1 MNGHHDPLDDPHP
14 PAEDRPVAGWPTSG
28 TDQDE
33 QRDAASGEEEP
44 LVGEVWEKD
53 ASAEPAGNATGRE
66 GEPVSSEETTD
77 APAED
82 EAGHG
87 HYGEP
92 FGTEEPIILSDS
104 TADEETADA
113 SDAGPAEA
121 PDGATGHEETATD
134 AAEAEPS
141 EAAPT
146 AADELTVDRL
156 IDTDAAERFRKRWR
170 DVKGDFVDDPADAV
184 RQASALTGEAVDE
197 LVAALGRLRDR
208 LDGHWGEGEE
218 SDTERLRVALRG
230 YGSLIDRVLGH

>member
-1 MNGHHDPLDDPHP
+1 MNGYHDRSVDDPRP

-33 QRDAASGEEEP
+33 HRDAASGEEEP
-44 LVGEVWEKD
+44 LVGEVWEK
-53 ASAEPAGNATGRE
+53 NATGRE

-82 EAGHG
+82 DAGRG
-87 HYGEP
+87 RYGEP
-92 FGTEEPIILSDS
+92 FGTEEPIIISDS
-104 TADEETADA
+104 TTEETADA
-113 SDAGPAEA
+113 TDAGRAEA
-121 PDGATGHEETATD
+121 PDGATGHTETATD
-134 AAEAEPS
+134 AAETAGAEAEPS
-141 EAAPT
+141 GARPT

-156 IDTDAAERFRKRWR
+156 IDADAAERFRRRWR

-197 LVAALGRLRDR
+197 LVAALGRLRNR

-218 SDTERLRVALRG
+218 ADTERLRVALRG